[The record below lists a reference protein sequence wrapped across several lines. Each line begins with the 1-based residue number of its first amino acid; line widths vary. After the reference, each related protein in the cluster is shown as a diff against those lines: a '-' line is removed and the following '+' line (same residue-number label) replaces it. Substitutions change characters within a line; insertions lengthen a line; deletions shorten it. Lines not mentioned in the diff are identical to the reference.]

1 MARKK
6 EGSQLTPLELDIM
19 QILWDRGPST
29 VQEIRE
35 RLGKELAYNT
45 VQTMLNLLVKKGKAD
60 RILKEKAYQYHS
72 TVNQQSAL
80 RQLMDDLVHR
90 VFGGSAENLVMS
102 LVETDH
108 LSPEKLAHLNELVH
122 RKRNPDDQS
131 N

>member
-108 LSPEKLAHLNELVH
+108 LSPEKLTHLTELVN
-122 RKRNPDDQS
+122 RKRNSDDQS

>member
-6 EGSQLTPLELDIM
+6 EGSQLTPLELEIM

-35 RLGKELAYNT
+35 RLGKDLAYNT

-60 RILKEKAYQYHS
+60 RTLKEKAYQYHS

-80 RQLMDDLVHR
+80 RQLMDDLVNR

-108 LSPEKLAHLNELVH
+108 LSPEKLAHLNDLVN
-122 RKRNPDDQS
+122 RKRNSDDQS